1 MSIHTL
7 AAGGP
12 RCRENVMNS
21 SIERL
26 EARLVTDI
34 DRGIVMVTHAIQQ
47 VLLRFLNADP
57 RMIPEAKHPFE
68 RSKEV

>member
-1 MSIHTL
+1 
-7 AAGGP
+7 
-12 RCRENVMNS
+12 MNS

-26 EARLVTDI
+26 AARLVTNI
-34 DRGIVMVTHAIQQ
+34 DRGIFMVTHAIQQ

>member
-1 MSIHTL
+1 
-7 AAGGP
+7 
-12 RCRENVMNS
+12 MNS

-47 VLLRFLNADP
+47 VLLRVDDVKRLQSSLFN
-57 RMIPEAKHPFE
+57 
-68 RSKEV
+68 